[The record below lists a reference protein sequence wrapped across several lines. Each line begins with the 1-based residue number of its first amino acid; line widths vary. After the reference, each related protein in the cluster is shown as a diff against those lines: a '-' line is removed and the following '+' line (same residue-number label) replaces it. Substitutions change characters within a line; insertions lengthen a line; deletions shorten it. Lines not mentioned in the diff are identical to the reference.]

1 MTETGKSNRDT
12 GGTSIE
18 ILVLAA
24 SGAFARWSE
33 QIRKAASGPVA
44 DDDFPEGVQVS
55 LASGATPSVRLY
67 RDPGDFVER
76 FRNAPVGASLIDC
89 REDDPGNTFME
100 TMAGKVLPS
109 LMAGSGFGRM
119 PARRSIMVILPEDSS
134 TAHHAYAVGT
144 LQLGGVYVEPGS
156 LLDVLESA
164 YRIAR
169 PDDPGKIAICLA
181 GGGIEG
187 MFYELGVLRALN
199 AHLKNKSITDFDIF
213 SGISAGAVLCA
224 FLANGVEPSEIA
236 DALHGRDSRIAPVT
250 RSILFDPNLGEVARR
265 LIGAVADIMR
275 GNWLT
280 KPIDTAMKVT
290 PTALFSGDKLRVY
303 LERELDKRGLVNEFD
318 KLEKKLFVGV
328 TDQDSGVHVSFGTLG
343 LNDPTISRAVRASTA
358 MTPYYAPEK
367 IGDRYFVDGIFT
379 RTIDLDVAVAHG
391 ARLVICIDPMTPVQV
406 EEAGYVSER
415 GGFFN
420 TVQSVKSMIRT
431 RLSEVIDRAE
441 EAYPDL
447 KVLVFS
453 PTPHDLEKMSGTLM
467 RFFNRT
473 ETEEMAY
480 ESTRQRI
487 IRDFDWLKADL
498 ERYGFELS
506 KTPSRPSPEIGEGED
521 DGGRL

>member
-1 MTETGKSNRDT
+1 MAEKEKKRSDT
-12 GGTSIE
+12 GEIHVE
-18 ILVLAA
+18 ILVLAT
-24 SGAFARWSE
+24 SSAFVRWMK

-44 DDDFPEGVQVS
+44 DADFPEGVRVS

-67 RDPGDFVER
+67 RNPEDFTER
-76 FRNAPVGASLIDC
+76 FRSVPVGAVLIDC
-89 REDDPGNTFME
+89 REEDLRGSFME
-100 TMAGKVLPS
+100 TMAGQVLPA
-109 LMAGSGFGRM
+109 LMAGSGFGRVTD
-119 PARRSIMVILPEDSS
+119 RRSIMVILPENSS

-164 YRIAR
+164 CRIAR
-169 PDDPGKIAICLA
+169 PDEPGKIALCLA

-199 AHLKNKSITDFDIF
+199 AHLKNRSITDFDIF

-224 FLANGVEPSEIA
+224 FMANGVEPSEIA

-250 RSILFDPNLGEVARR
+250 RSILFDPNIGEVARR
-265 LIGAVADIMR
+265 LLGAVADVMR

-290 PTALFSGDKLRVY
+290 PTALFSGEKMRLY
-303 LERELDKRGLVNEFD
+303 LKRELNKRGLVDEFD
-318 KLEKKLFVGV
+318 KLEKKLFIGV
-328 TDQDSGVHVSFGTLG
+328 TDQDSGAQVSFGTLG
-343 LNDPTISRAVRASTA
+343 QNDPSISRAVRASTA

-367 IGDRYFVDGIFT
+367 IGERYFVDGIFT
-379 RTIDLDVAVAHG
+379 RNIDLDVAVAHG
-391 ARLVICIDPMTPVQV
+391 ARLVICVDPMTPVQV
-406 EEAGYVSER
+406 DEPGYVSER

-441 EAYPDL
+441 EVYPDL

-453 PTPHDLEKMSGTLM
+453 PTPSDLEKMSGTLM

-480 ESTRQRI
+480 ESTCQRI
-487 IRDFDWLKADL
+487 NRDFDWLAADL

-506 KTPSRPSPEIGEGED
+506 KP
-521 DGGRL
+521 

>member
-1 MTETGKSNRDT
+1 MTEREKSNRDT
-12 GGTSIE
+12 VEASTE
-18 ILVLAA
+18 ILVLAT
-24 SGAFARWSE
+24 SDAFAVWSE

-44 DDDFPEGVQVS
+44 DSDFSEGIQVS
-55 LASGATPSVRLY
+55 LASGATPSIRLY
-67 RDPGDFVER
+67 RNPEDFAER
-76 FRNAPVGASLIDC
+76 FKRAPVGAGLIDC
-89 REDDPGNTFME
+89 REEDLKGTFME
-100 TMAGKVLPS
+100 TMAGKVLP
-109 LMAGSGFGRM
+109 LLIAGYGFGRM
-119 PARRSIMVILPEDSS
+119 TARRSIMVILPENSS

-144 LQLGGVYVEPGS
+144 LQLGGVYVEPPS
-156 LLDVLESA
+156 LLEVLESA

-169 PDDPGKIAICLA
+169 PAEPGKIALCLA

-199 AHLKNKSITDFDIF
+199 AHLKNRSITDFDIF

-224 FLANGVEPSEIA
+224 FLANGVEPFEIA

-250 RSILFDPNLGEVARR
+250 RTILFDPNIGEVARR
-265 LIGAVADIMR
+265 LIGAVADIMK

-290 PTALFSGDKLRVY
+290 PTALFSGDKMRAY
-303 LERELDKRGLVNEFD
+303 LERELNKRGLTDEFD
-318 KLEKKLFVGV
+318 KLKKKLFVGV
-328 TDQDSGVHVSFGTLG
+328 TDQDSGAQVSFGTLG

-367 IGDRYFVDGIFT
+367 IGERYFVDGIFT

-441 EAYPDL
+441 EVYPDL

-453 PTPHDLEKMSGTLM
+453 PTPRDLEKMSGTLM

-480 ESTRQRI
+480 ESTCQRI
-487 IRDFDWLKADL
+487 VRDFDWLAADL

-506 KTPSRPSPEIGEGED
+506 KP
-521 DGGRL
+521 